1 MTKSSPIDLVKSYE
15 DFHKHDA
22 ARILKNKR
30 LTRDE
35 QIGLPQSKKGII

>member
-22 ARILKNKR
+22 ARILKI
-30 LTRDE
+30 RDF
-35 QIGLPQSKKGII
+35 LVMNR